1 MEGEEDQE
9 DDVAMVPQ
17 DRVAEAKEEEEGQP
31 WHQEVWI
38 TEVAGQEQGVG
49 TSFVAEEQHPVLT
62 VITQQPSLALSL
74 TMGGVQSVM
83 QAIARS
89 SSS

>member
-9 DDVAMVPQ
+9 DVVAMVPK
-17 DRVAEAKEEEEGQP
+17 DRVAEGQP